1 MSHAEEN
8 AQLVEVI
15 VLASGSS
22 GNACLLK
29 VDGFGL
35 LIDAGLGPRKLA
47 RQLNR
52 VGAGWPSIQA
62 AILTHTHSDHWNDRT
77 LSRFS
82 KMDIPFYCHPDHQ
95 YRLKLGFGLVQLE
108 AAGLLRFY
116 SEEEPIEFPGGIECR
131 AVPVRHDSGAAF
143 GFRFERAETGFCPAW
158 AMGFASDLGCW
169 DARVAEAFANV
180 DVLALEY
187 NHDEDLQKSS
197 RRPWQL
203 IERVLSDE
211 GHLSN
216 NQAAGLTA
224 EIIQQS
230 APNRLQSLI
239 QLHLSRD
246 CNRPQLAKGTAESML
261 KELSHHCE
269 VHTADQHEPLVISCQ
284 GEPSP
289 PSIRLGGA
297 R

>member
-1 MSHAEEN
+1 MNHAEEN
-8 AQLVEVI
+8 ARAVDVK

-47 RQLNR
+47 NQLKR

-62 AILTHTHSDHWNDRT
+62 VILTHTHADHWNDRT
-77 LSRFS
+77 LSRLS
-82 KMDIPFYCHPDHQ
+82 RMDIPFYCHREHQ
-95 YRLKLGFGLVQLE
+95 FRLKRGLGLVQLE
-108 AAGLLRFY
+108 TAGLLRFY
-116 SEEEPIEFPGGIECR
+116 SEEERVEFPAGLSCR

-143 GFRFERAETGFCPAW
+143 GFRLERRETALRPAW

-169 DARVAEAFANV
+169 DKAVAEAFANV
-180 DVLALEY
+180 DVLALEF
-187 NHDEDLQKSS
+187 NHDEKLQKNS

-203 IERVLSDE
+203 IQRVLGDE

-216 NQAAGLTA
+216 NQAAALTA
-224 EIIQQS
+224 EIIEQS
-230 APNRLQSLI
+230 APNRLGTLI

-246 CNRPQLAKGTAESML
+246 CNRPHLARRAAEAL
-261 KELSHHCE
+261 FDELSHRCD
-269 VHTADQHEPLVISCQ
+269 VHTADQHEPLVVCSQ
-284 GEPSP
+284 KKLS
-289 PSIRLGGA
+289 PSIRMGGA